1 MGQFKPMVKMMTTE
15 PTVELKLKK
24 GGHVNM
30 KKGGK
35 AEAGHKKMAM
45 GGGAMDMMTGTPAL
59 VGRPAVNAPV
69 RAPMKPSMSSRR
81 KAMMAKKPAM
91 AMPPMKEGGESKKT
105 HMAEMSKMKGLEKEL
120 KSHESKP
127 ASKGHKGLKTGGV
140 ALGNAGGYKK
150 GGDVKMAKGG
160 VAGNGI
166 INTEKQGGKYRDTLM
181 HTAEY
186 TGKSNGK
193 TGDVKMG
200 NGGGYKDGGMTMVEK
215 GGKMVPDFAADGKG
229 KMKKGGMM
237 GGGMMGYKTGGV
249 ALGNAGGFK
258 AGGKT
263 SKKAYAAGGTVNS
276 GRPVAMPQGAKKPS
290 SPVSIDQLSG
300 TFKKGGKV
308 TPAQG
313 RLMKNFAS
321 ENKTAMKQAK
331 AQSNEVYSKYGNMKM
346 AEGGSTDMSKGAYD
360 ASKKHSR
367 ELEDA
372 LNPLSM
378 IKELYGKA
386 RNAVRGEGSVNDVE
400 RNAMQ
405 RLMEEGKRSG
415 ASSMDAQKLRDAM
428 MKSGRSQRDIDSLMR
443 GQGAITETERSV
455 TVSPAGKKR
464 GGRAC

>member
-1 MGQFKPMVKMMTTE
+1 MGQFKPMVKMETTE
-15 PTVELKLKK
+15 PSVELKLKK

-45 GGGAMDMMTGTPAL
+45 GGGAMEMMSGTPAL
-59 VGRPAVNAPV
+59 IGRPAVNAPV
-69 RAPMKPSMSSRR
+69 SAPGKPSMSSRR
-81 KAMMAKKPAM
+81 KAMMAKKPATPM
-91 AMPPMKEGGESKKT
+91 APPMKKGGKAEGGESKKT

-140 ALGNAGGYKK
+140 ANGQGGYKK

-186 TGKSNGK
+186 TGKSSGK
-193 TGDVKMG
+193 TGDVKNG
-200 NGGGYKDGGMTMVEK
+200 NGG
-215 GGKMVPDFAADGKG
+215 
-229 KMKKGGMM
+229 
-237 GGGMMGYKTGGV
+237 GYKTGGV

-263 SKKAYAAGGTVNS
+263 SKKAYATGGTVNS
-276 GRPVAMPQGAKKPS
+276 GKPVAMPQGAKKPS
-290 SPVSIDQLSG
+290 SPVSINQLSG

-308 TPAQG
+308 TPAEG

-346 AEGGSTDMSKGAYD
+346 AGGGATSDKEMDMSKGAYD
-360 ASKKHSR
+360 AHYAREKAENEADSKMVK
-367 ELEDA
+367 DA
-372 LNPLSM
+372 LMYLPRQA
-378 IKELYGKA
+378 KKA
-386 RNAVRGEGSVNDVE
+386 FN
-400 RNAMQ
+400 
-405 RLMEEGKRSG
+405 
-415 ASSMDAQKLRDAM
+415 
-428 MKSGRSQRDIDSLMR
+428 SLT
-443 GQGAITETERSV
+443 GQGAVTTTEREISK
-455 TVSPAGKKR
+455 TVSPPPAKKR
-464 GGRAC
+464 SGGRAC

>member
-30 KKGGK
+30 KKGGM
-35 AEAGHKKMAM
+35 AEGGHKKMAM
-45 GGGAMDMMTGTPAL
+45 GGGAMDMMMGTPAL

-69 RAPMKPSMSSRR
+69 RAPGKPSMASRR
-81 KAMMAKKPAM
+81 KAMMAKKPPM
-91 AMPPMKEGGESKKT
+91 AMPPMKKGGESKKT

-140 ALGNAGGYKK
+140 ALGNAGGFKK

-186 TGKSNGK
+186 TGKSSGK

-200 NGGGYKDGGMTMVEK
+200 NGG
-215 GGKMVPDFAADGKG
+215 
-229 KMKKGGMM
+229 
-237 GGGMMGYKTGGV
+237 GYKTGGV

-290 SPVSIDQLSG
+290 SPVSINQLSG

-308 TPAQG
+308 TPAEG
-313 RLMKNFAS
+313 RLQKNFAA

-331 AQSNEVYSKYGNMKM
+331 AQSNEVYSKYQKM
-346 AEGGSTDMSKGAYD
+346 QKGGSPTPNESFFDKNKVDPKS
-360 ASKKHSR
+360 ASDKASR
-367 ELEDA
+367 ELEEA
-372 LNPLSM
+372 MNPLSM
-378 IKELYGKA
+378 VKELAGKA
-386 RNAVRGEGSVNDVE
+386 KNYFMPKADSVTKTKE
-400 RNAMQ
+400 
-405 RLMEEGKRSG
+405 
-415 ASSMDAQKLRDAM
+415 
-428 MKSGRSQRDIDSLMR
+428 
-443 GQGAITETERSV
+443 SV
-455 TVSPAGKKR
+455 TVTPANKKR

>member
-15 PTVELKLKK
+15 PSVELKLKK

-45 GGGAMDMMTGTPAL
+45 GGGAMDMMMGTPAL

-69 RAPMKPSMSSRR
+69 RSPGKPSMASRR

-91 AMPPMKEGGESKKT
+91 KPAAAPMAMPPMKKGGN
-105 HMAEMSKMKGLEKEL
+105 AEMSKMKGLEKEL

-140 ALGNAGGYKK
+140 ALGNAGGFKK

-186 TGKSNGK
+186 TGKSSGK

-200 NGGGYKDGGMTMVEK
+200 NGG
-215 GGKMVPDFAADGKG
+215 
-229 KMKKGGMM
+229 
-237 GGGMMGYKTGGV
+237 GYKTGGV

-276 GRPVAMPQGAKKPS
+276 GKPVAMPQGAKKPS
-290 SPVSIDQLSG
+290 SPVSINQLSG

-308 TPAQG
+308 TPAEG
-313 RLMKNFAS
+313 RLQKNFAA

-346 AEGGSTDMSKGAYD
+346 QSGGRASGEGAVSDRERKMMDELYFDKNKVDPKS
-360 ASKKHSR
+360 ASDRASR
-367 ELEDA
+367 ELEEA
-372 LNPLSM
+372 LNPLGM
-378 IKELYGKA
+378 VKELYGKA
-386 RNAVRGEGSVNDVE
+386 RNAVRGEGSVTDEE
-400 RNAMQ
+400 R
-405 RLMEEGKRSG
+405 
-415 ASSMDAQKLRDAM
+415 AM
-428 MKSGRSQRDIDSLMR
+428 MERLSPMR
-443 GQGAITETERSV
+443 GKGQGAVTKTEKSI

>member
-45 GGGAMDMMTGTPAL
+45 GGGALDMMSGTPAL

-69 RAPMKPSMSSRR
+69 RAPMKPSMASRR
-81 KAMMAKKPAM
+81 KAMMPKKPMPAM
-91 AMPPMKEGGESKKT
+91 ASSSPAMGVPPMKKGGKAEGGESKGMHK
-105 HMAEMSKMKGLEKEL
+105 AEMSKMKGLEKEL

-140 ALGNAGGYKK
+140 ALGNAGGFKK
-150 GGDVKMAKGG
+150 GGKIAKFANGG

-186 TGKSNGK
+186 TGKSSGK
-193 TGDVKMG
+193 TGDVKNG
-200 NGGGYKDGGMTMVEK
+200 NGG
-215 GGKMVPDFAADGKG
+215 
-229 KMKKGGMM
+229 
-237 GGGMMGYKTGGV
+237 GYKTGGV

-276 GRPVAMPQGAKKPS
+276 GRAVAMPQGAKKPS
-290 SPVSIDQLSG
+290 SPVSINQLSG

-308 TPAQG
+308 TPAEG
-313 RLMKNFAS
+313 RLQKNFAA

-331 AQSNEVYSKYGNMKM
+331 AQSNEVYSKYQKM
-346 AEGGSTDMSKGAYD
+346 QSGGSPTPNESFFDKNKVDPKSVSDKA
-360 ASKKHSR
+360 SR
-367 ELEDA
+367 ELEEA
-372 LNPLSM
+372 MNPLSM
-378 IKELYGKA
+378 VKELYGKA
-386 RNAVRGEGSVNDVE
+386 RNAVRGEGSVNAAE
-400 RNAMQ
+400 RDAMN
-405 RLMEEGKRSG
+405 RIMEEGMRNGTGG
-415 ASSMDAQKLRDAM
+415 ANVQKMRDAM
-428 MKSGRSQRDIDSLMR
+428 IKGGRSQRDIDSLMR

>member
-1 MGQFKPMVKMMTTE
+1 MGQFKPMVKMETTE
-15 PTVELKLKK
+15 PSVELKLAK

-45 GGGAMDMMTGTPAL
+45 GGGAMDMMMGTPAL

-69 RAPMKPSMSSRR
+69 RSPGKPSMASRR
-81 KAMMAKKPAM
+81 KAMMAKKPPM
-91 AMPPMKEGGESKKT
+91 AMPPMKEGGESKSVHK
-105 HMAEMSKMKGLEKEL
+105 AEMSKMKGLEKEL

-160 VAGNGI
+160 VAGNRI

-186 TGKSNGK
+186 TGKSSGK

-200 NGGGYKDGGMTMVEK
+200 NGG
-215 GGKMVPDFAADGKG
+215 
-229 KMKKGGMM
+229 
-237 GGGMMGYKTGGV
+237 GYKTGGV

-276 GRPVAMPQGAKKPS
+276 GKPVAMPQGAKKPS
-290 SPVSIDQLSG
+290 PPVSINRYAG

-308 TPAQG
+308 TPAEG
-313 RLMKNFAS
+313 KLMKAFGS

-331 AQSNEVYSKYGNMKM
+331 AQSNEVYSKYQKM
-346 AEGGSTDMSKGAYD
+346 ADGGKSSDKDKYYVENPKAVSDKA
-360 ASKKHSR
+360 SR
-367 ELEDA
+367 ELEEA
-372 LNPLSM
+372 MNPLSM
-378 IKELYGKA
+378 VKELAGKA
-386 RNAVRGEGSVNDVE
+386 KNYFMPKADSVTKTKE
-400 RNAMQ
+400 
-405 RLMEEGKRSG
+405 
-415 ASSMDAQKLRDAM
+415 
-428 MKSGRSQRDIDSLMR
+428 
-443 GQGAITETERSV
+443 SV
-455 TVSPAGKKR
+455 TVSPAGKRR

>member
-1 MGQFKPMVKMMTTE
+1 MGQFKPMVKMETTE
-15 PTVELKLKK
+15 PSVELKLKK

-45 GGGAMDMMTGTPAL
+45 GGGAMEMMSGTPAL
-59 VGRPAVNAPV
+59 IGRPAVNAPV
-69 RAPMKPSMSSRR
+69 SAPGKPSMSSRR
-81 KAMMAKKPAM
+81 KAMMAKKPATPM
-91 AMPPMKEGGESKKT
+91 APPMKKGGESKKT

-140 ALGNAGGYKK
+140 ANGQGGYKK

-186 TGKSNGK
+186 TGKSSGK
-193 TGDVKMG
+193 TGDVKNG
-200 NGGGYKDGGMTMVEK
+200 NGG
-215 GGKMVPDFAADGKG
+215 
-229 KMKKGGMM
+229 
-237 GGGMMGYKTGGV
+237 GYKTGGV

-258 AGGKT
+258 TGGKT
-263 SKKAYAAGGTVNS
+263 SKKAYATGGTVNS
-276 GRPVAMPQGAKKPS
+276 GKPVAMPQGAKKPS
-290 SPVSIDQLSG
+290 SPVSINQLSG

-308 TPAQG
+308 TPAEG

-346 AEGGSTDMSKGAYD
+346 AGGGATSDKEMDMSKGAYD
-360 ASKKHSR
+360 AHYAREKAENEADSKMVK
-367 ELEDA
+367 DA
-372 LNPLSM
+372 LMYLPRQA
-378 IKELYGKA
+378 KKA
-386 RNAVRGEGSVNDVE
+386 FN
-400 RNAMQ
+400 
-405 RLMEEGKRSG
+405 
-415 ASSMDAQKLRDAM
+415 
-428 MKSGRSQRDIDSLMR
+428 SLT
-443 GQGAITETERSV
+443 GQGAVTTTEREISK
-455 TVSPAGKKR
+455 TVSPPPAKKR
-464 GGRAC
+464 SGGRAC

>member
-1 MGQFKPMVKMMTTE
+1 MGQFKPMVKMETTE
-15 PTVELKLKK
+15 PSVELKLKK

-45 GGGAMDMMTGTPAL
+45 GGGALDMMSGTPAL
-59 VGRPAVNAPV
+59 IGRPAVNAPV
-69 RAPMKPSMSSRR
+69 RAPGKPSMASRR
-81 KAMMAKKPAM
+81 KAMMAKKPAVTPSGPSM
-91 AMPPMKEGGESKKT
+91 APPPMKKGGKAEGGESKKT

-186 TGKSNGK
+186 TGKSSGK

-200 NGGGYKDGGMTMVEK
+200 NGG
-215 GGKMVPDFAADGKG
+215 
-229 KMKKGGMM
+229 
-237 GGGMMGYKTGGV
+237 GYKTGGV

-276 GRPVAMPQGAKKPS
+276 GRPVAMPQGSKPAAK
-290 SPVSIDQLSG
+290 PVRINELAG
-300 TFKKGGKV
+300 TYKSGGKV

-313 RLMKNFAS
+313 RLQKISAS
-321 ENKTAMKQAK
+321 ENSSAFRAAK
-331 AQSNEVYSKYGNMKM
+331 KDSNEKYGPASRMKL
-346 AEGGSTDMSKGAYD
+346 AEGGNVDLSKGAYD
-360 ASKKHSR
+360 KSIGPDADDMAMARAIRGFPSKVMGKVKNVAKDLFSTAPKA
-367 ELEDA
+367 D
-372 LNPLSM
+372 SVTKT
-378 IKELYGKA
+378 KE
-386 RNAVRGEGSVNDVE
+386 
-400 RNAMQ
+400 
-405 RLMEEGKRSG
+405 
-415 ASSMDAQKLRDAM
+415 
-428 MKSGRSQRDIDSLMR
+428 
-443 GQGAITETERSV
+443 SV
-455 TVSPAGKKR
+455 TVTPAKKR
-464 GGRAC
+464 GGMVNC